1 MIFTLAKKNT
11 LIVEDFAEFAR
22 SVRAMLHSMG
32 ATDVE
37 IVYNAED
44 AVEACKRKKYDV
56 ILSDYNLGPKK
67 DGQQLL
73 EELSKNGHLKSSC
86 IFLMLTAENTTA
98 MVMGAVEF
106 QPDGYLAKPF
116 NGNLL
121 KSRLQKAS
129 EKKHVMESVN
139 RAMSNRQWQ
148 QALDEIKEVMPKN
161 KKYKMSCLRSRYKAL
176 RELKKY
182 NEAFELASEITS
194 QRAIPWAMEA
204 VGEIFY
210 LQEKYEKARDVF
222 RNMTKEFPMSLE
234 GYDWL
239 AKIQQQLG
247 EPLEAQATLQK
258 ALEKSPKALQRQKTL
273 GAVAEQN
280 NDSMVMTQAYRN
292 AVKYGK
298 NSAFASPDEYIKLT
312 SAISQQLSKDDNT
325 DSNRLINEVEGLFV
339 NLEKNFVANETT
351 SIRSNV
357 AKAGFHKACN
367 EDDKA
372 EKYLQKTEHL
382 VEKLEE
388 QITPAVSLELNS
400 ALSKL
405 GRDELAESILDEA
418 IQQNLDDP
426 EFISKAA
433 KLSNNSELI
442 AQCKQASQYNL
453 KAINLF
459 QKNNYPEAIKYF
471 EGAHKLSPHNINIG
485 LNYVQV
491 LLKQIQSNGG
501 DLKELPVAEK
511 ILGKLPTLNGEDS
524 RYARYSELNR
534 LVQLMVQKTS
544 N

>member
-73 EELSKNGHLKSSC
+73 EELSKNSHLKSSC

-106 QPDGYLAKPF
+106 QPDGYLAKPK
-116 NGNLL
+116 NENQN

-129 EKKHVMESVN
+129 EKKHVMESIN

-182 NEAFELASEITS
+182 NEAFELASDITS

-247 EPLEAQATLQK
+247 EP
-258 ALEKSPKALQRQKTL
+258 
-273 GAVAEQN
+273 
-280 NDSMVMTQAYRN
+280 
-292 AVKYGK
+292 
-298 NSAFASPDEYIKLT
+298 
-312 SAISQQLSKDDNT
+312 
-325 DSNRLINEVEGLFV
+325 
-339 NLEKNFVANETT
+339 
-351 SIRSNV
+351 
-357 AKAGFHKACN
+357 
-367 EDDKA
+367 
-372 EKYLQKTEHL
+372 
-382 VEKLEE
+382 
-388 QITPAVSLELNS
+388 
-400 ALSKL
+400 
-405 GRDELAESILDEA
+405 
-418 IQQNLDDP
+418 
-426 EFISKAA
+426 
-433 KLSNNSELI
+433 
-442 AQCKQASQYNL
+442 
-453 KAINLF
+453 
-459 QKNNYPEAIKYF
+459 
-471 EGAHKLSPHNINIG
+471 
-485 LNYVQV
+485 
-491 LLKQIQSNGG
+491 
-501 DLKELPVAEK
+501 
-511 ILGKLPTLNGEDS
+511 
-524 RYARYSELNR
+524 
-534 LVQLMVQKTS
+534 
-544 N
+544 